1 MAPNLR
7 AGVGAVAWVM
17 SRFVHPSKPLRD
29 QYPNRPKN
37 HKLEGIIL
45 LREEDK
51 VVQRGTEPVPVFL
64 FRHEDFP
71 NKEFYFV
78 RRFLH
83 VTQEGPEASLFDPP
97 PPTTGGVAP

>member
-1 MAPNLR
+1 
-7 AGVGAVAWVM
+7 
-17 SRFVHPSKPLRD
+17 
-29 QYPNRPKN
+29 
-37 HKLEGIIL
+37 
-45 LREEDK
+45 
-51 VVQRGTEPVPVFL
+51 L